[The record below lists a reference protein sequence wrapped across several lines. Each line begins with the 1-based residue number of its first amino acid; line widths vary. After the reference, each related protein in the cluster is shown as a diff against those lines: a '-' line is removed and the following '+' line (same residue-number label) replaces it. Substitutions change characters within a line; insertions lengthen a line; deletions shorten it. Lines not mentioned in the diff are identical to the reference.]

1 VDCGFLNAKKRRAR
15 GSGFKGFKDGFIGL
29 ISSIGSIGWLWR
41 PAACFIGS
49 IGLICSIGSVNQLI
63 NLSGYPERTSGIKC
77 GSGFQ
82 PRQLNSRLEAAP
94 TESLSNGNLDF
105 PDKQV
110 NLFN

>member
-77 GSGFQ
+77 GIPAAGDH
-82 PRQLNSRLEAAP
+82 LNSRLEAAP